1 MPRRIHVVKVI
12 DIIRRLRQSQP
23 IWEIQRELGAHRTV
37 VRDLRETQ
45 ANTSNTSNTWPCTK
59 SHSRKSLQHS
69 NKNQSTTCFVD
80 YGRMWQF

>member
-45 ANTSNTSNTWPCTK
+45 ANTWPQTLGHK
-59 SHSRKSLQHS
+59 HFKHLAMHQVI
-69 NKNQSTTCFVD
+69 QSQNPATLE
-80 YGRMWQF
+80 